1 MVPFHSNP
9 APQNISWEIRYYYYI
24 SLKLYLLNPPL
35 SGQGHLDEETNSIGR
50 FQMEGWHEDVGL
62 EILSIHKLH

>member
-1 MVPFHSNP
+1 M
-9 APQNISWEIRYYYYI
+9 YI

-62 EILSIHKLH
+62 EILSIHKLY

>member
-9 APQNISWEIRYYYYI
+9 APLNISWEIRYYI
-24 SLKLYLLNPPL
+24 SLKLYLLNPPH
-35 SGQGHLDEETNSIGR
+35 SGQGHLDEEINSIGR

>member
-9 APQNISWEIRYYYYI
+9 APQNISWEI
-24 SLKLYLLNPPL
+24 

-50 FQMEGWHEDVGL
+50 FQMEGWHEDVRL
-62 EILSIHKLH
+62 KILSSHKTLIIFIF